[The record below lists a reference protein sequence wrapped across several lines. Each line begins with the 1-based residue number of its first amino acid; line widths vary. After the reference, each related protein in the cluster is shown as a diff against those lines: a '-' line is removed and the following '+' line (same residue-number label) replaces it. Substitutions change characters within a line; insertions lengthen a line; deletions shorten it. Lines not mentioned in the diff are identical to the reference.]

1 MWLRSWREREAALHF
16 LDTPVE
22 RYIDETAI
30 LLGLELDPRWQPDI
44 VANLSLLRDYAQL
57 VTEFALAVEDEPAP
71 VFTP

>member
-1 MWLRSWREREAALHF
+1 MHF